1 MANDEI
7 TNVEQLST
15 LEKITQTVLYEGYS
29 VFPYRRSSTKN
40 VKPVPF
46 GTIYPQ
52 VYQKHHPEVHST
64 TQTECIIQGSAET
77 TVEITVRF
85 LHLQRKRLLKID
97 FERFGQNQF
106 QGSDA
111 IEAGGETHS
120 SGWRAI
126 ERKIKLG
133 KHKIAEL
140 IDHPLKEELT
150 FEDEQSSEM
159 IYHEDGKIAGN
170 IILKQSEI
178 SGNVNVLAKPV
189 GIEEEG
195 YKITVK
201 ITNTTRA
208 DHPESCT
215 RDEIYEQ
222 SFLSTNTILQA
233 EEGTFISQ
241 ADPPETWEKVSETL
255 KNINT
260 WPVLVEKDDRKILS
274 SPIILYDY
282 PEIAPESLGDL
293 FDSTEIEELLL
304 LQIAAL
310 PEKEKKE
317 IDQADGKMEAM
328 LRRIENSTP
337 EDLMKL
343 HGRLTEIKNEDKLN
357 E

>member
-1 MANDEI
+1 MAKDET
-7 TNVEQLST
+7 TNAEQLST
-15 LEKITQTVLYEGYS
+15 LERITQTVLYEGYS

-52 VYQKHHPEVHST
+52 VYQKHHPEVHAA
-64 TQTECIIQGSAET
+64 TQTECIIQGSAEET
-77 TVEITVRF
+77 IEITVRF
-85 LHLQRKRLLKID
+85 LHLQRKQLLKID
-97 FERFGQNQF
+97 FEKFGQNQF
-106 QGSDA
+106 QGSGV
-111 IEAGGETHS
+111 IEAGGETHT

-133 KHKIAEL
+133 KHKIAD
-140 IDHPLKEELT
+140 IIGRPLEEKLL

-159 IYHEDGKIAGN
+159 IYHEDGKVAGN
-170 IILKQSEI
+170 IILKQSGI
-178 SGNVNVLAKPV
+178 NGNVKVSAKPV

-201 ITNTTRA
+201 ITNTTRTSQ
-208 DHPESCT
+208 PESCS

-222 SFLSTNTILQA
+222 SLLSANTILQTQ
-233 EEGTFISQ
+233 EGAFISQ
-241 ADPPETWEKVSETL
+241 ADPPEAWKEASETL
-255 KNINT
+255 ENINT
-260 WPVLVEKDDRKILS
+260 WSVLVEKDDRTMLS

-310 PEKEKKE
+310 PDKEKQE
-317 IDQADGKMEAM
+317 IDQADGKMKAM
-328 LRRIENSTP
+328 LRRIENTTP
-337 EDLMKL
+337 EELMNL
-343 HGRLTEIKNEDKLN
+343 HGRLTEIKNEDKPN